1 MITDKIKEL
10 ISQKKDEPNKK
21 KIENLVVFL
30 IILIITIIVINVI
43 WSGDKKSDNSESTS
57 DKNKKLASDTQTV
70 QISNDETS
78 DDLVVKLEDILSKI
92 NGVGK
97 VRVMI
102 TYSKTSQTVPLYN
115 QDSSEKNTEESDKQ
129 GGTRKI
135 TETGTKTEIVYKEVN
150 GEKIPITQS
159 VISPIIEGAIVTAE
173 GANNITVK
181 TNIIQAVEA
190 VTGVATHK
198 IQVFE
203 MSKN

>member
-43 WSGDKKSDNSESTS
+43 WSGDKKSDNSESIS

-70 QISNDETS
+70 QTSNNETS

-159 VISPIIEGAIVTAE
+159 VISPTIEGAIVTAE